1 MPPNPQKIYFRTARM
16 TAPFSI
22 LIPSWNNLP
31 YLKFCIESI
40 RKNSSAQHQIIV
52 HVNDGADGTLIW
64 VEQNGIEHTFS
75 LENIG
80 ICKALNAAAQRVCN
94 SYIVY
99 MNDDM
104 YALPGWDTFLS
115 EEIQQAGNQ
124 LFMLSATMIEP
135 RSSGNKCVIVQDFGT
150 TRETFQEEN
159 LLAAQLEKPDW
170 CGASWPPVLM
180 ATQLWRKAGGMSEEF
195 SPGMYSD
202 PDLSMKLW
210 QSGCRIFKGVGKS
223 RVYHFQCKT
232 TGRIEKND
240 GRKTFLR
247 KWNMLPSMFYKN
259 YLRMG
264 EPWTGALKEPEQNIL
279 FIKDT
284 VRSRILKWLT

>member
-1 MPPNPQKIYFRTARM
+1 MSPV
-16 TAPFSI
+16 PFSI

-31 YLKFCIESI
+31 YLKLCIESI

-80 ICKALNAAAQRVCN
+80 ICKALNTAAQLARN
-94 SYIVY
+94 EYIVY

-104 YALPGWDTFLS
+104 YACPAWDKFLLQEIERLGS
-115 EEIQQAGNQ
+115 EP
-124 LFMLSATMIEP
+124 FMLSSTMIEP
-135 RSSGNKCVIVQDFGT
+135 HGSGNPCVIVQDFGNAL
-150 TRETFQEEN
+150 ENFQEEN
-159 LLAAQLEKPDW
+159 LLKASFEKPNW
-170 CGASWPPVLM
+170 WGASWPPVLIP
-180 ATQLWRKAGGMSEEF
+180 TKLWQQVGGMSDEF

-210 QSGCRIFKGVGKS
+210 QAGCRIFKGIGKS
-223 RVYHFQCKT
+223 TVYHFQCKT

-247 KWNMLPSMFYKN
+247 KWGILPSAFYKY

-264 EPWTGALKEPEQNIL
+264 EPWNGELQEPKKNLQFRLQELRAQVLKQ
-279 FIKDT
+279 F
-284 VRSRILKWLT
+284 S